1 MSQHFQDSFSISFVR
16 PSLWRIWH
24 DLSME
29 TKEYLEVQGGYV
41 ISRARIYLEN
51 FQCHVRAKALRSSQC
66 TSTAPRW
73 IQKHM
78 SCPEE
83 FAVNIHINIHMLFA
97 FVCHLTGER
106 TNYILAQPMGRDCG
120 GPRKAKHRAQQ
131 CLNSPSKKQF
141 FWAPIN
147 NLLRNPRST
156 CMFLDQF
163 GGKAGRAQST
173 RVVPRQ
179 HLVSSFCGTKERQR
193 DQVKRSMNI
202 HGHLQSLTR

>member
-29 TKEYLEVQGGYV
+29 TKEYLEVQGVYV
-41 ISRARIYLEN
+41 ISRARIYLAN
-51 FQCHVRAKALRSSQC
+51 FQVHVRAKALRSSQC
-66 TSTAPRW
+66 TCYSAKVNPEAYVLPRGVCCQYSYF
-73 IQKHM
+73 I
-78 SCPEE
+78 
-83 FAVNIHINIHMLFA
+83 
-97 FVCHLTGER
+97 FVLCHLTRER

-131 CLNSPSKKQF
+131 CLNSPSKKHF

-147 NLLRNPRST
+147 NLLRNPRSM

-173 RVVPRQ
+173 RVVPPQ

-193 DQVKRSMNI
+193 DQVKRSMNS
-202 HGHLQSLTR
+202 HDHLQSLTR